1 MPYVRAH
8 TFATNANIS
17 GTQNNANIVNLKKH
31 INGGIVPNDIS
42 DITRWCEA
50 KHIMKGLYF
59 GTDNTHEMT
68 TGLYAG
74 PALADLPTFNPG
86 YTGRFHGTI
95 GEDRSAVPGTAI
107 SFYLDQESDILI
119 DMMISPRFAALL
131 AGGTV
136 DAGRLEFR
144 LDGAANNT
152 SSSFYMKEIDIDS
165 TGASVDI
172 VGFYRRRF
180 YQHKHMFRNVGAGY
194 HIFQLFGCTDARAV
208 PLKFYTYK
216 LQAFYKR

>member
-8 TFATNANIS
+8 TFSPNGNILGS
-17 GTQNNANIVNLKKH
+17 QNNANIVKLKEH
-31 INGGIVPNDIS
+31 INGGIVAGDIS
-42 DITRWCEA
+42 DVTRWCEA
-50 KHIMKGLYF
+50 KHIMKGMYF

-74 PALADLPTFNPG
+74 PALNDLPTFNPG
-86 YTGRFHGTI
+86 YMGRFMGDIT
-95 GEDRSAVPGTAI
+95 EDREPVPGAGIT
-107 SFYLDQESDILI
+107 FYLEHEADILI

-136 DAGRLEFR
+136 DGGRIEFR
-144 LDGAANNT
+144 LDGFANNT
-152 SSSFYMKEIDIDS
+152 SSSFFMKEIDIDTNGS
-165 TGASVDI
+165 SVDI

-194 HIFQLFGCTDARAV
+194 HLFQLFGNTSGRSV
-208 PLKFYTYK
+208 PLKFFTYK
-216 LQAFYKR
+216 LQAFYKV